1 MIAARGS
8 LRISAFGGLRS
19 GLTAFRLE
27 AKNDRLKR
35 SAPQTERRGGAECSY
50 SVAILKFL

>member
-19 GLTAFRLE
+19 GLTAFRFE
-27 AKNDRLKR
+27 AKTIASNGG
-35 SAPQTERRGGAECSY
+35 QGRRG
-50 SVAILKFL
+50 VLL